1 MATQLSAAPPSR
13 TFSSPP
19 VTAADGDAADEARVL
34 REANALLEKI
44 GFGARQFARFEDLV
58 ASVSSMSVALYEKLF
73 QFRLE
78 GIVRVPKSLVDY
90 EANAQLVV
98 DALSGALLE
107 QRFDVRDVTGESLC
121 AGNTRSIQ
129 QVVRMFEHI
138 FSILE
143 EANSRGEQAHFATPS
158 ARSLASGASQS
169 ISLKSVKRLTKK
181 KKKTKSSASRVQLPK
196 SGMAS
201 DSESD
206 GDSGNE
212 AGARRQRLSRPEKEH
227 RSRAVH
233 ARHHLAGDANL
244 YETSDVSITRSRGGD
259 LSATRDRGTTIRQ
272 SEEVQTRS
280 TRAAATTTSRTE
292 GLTSSIV
299 ARQAV
304 KENGNSNTVIKK
316 RLRRLN
322 RSFEARSQLHQQQQ
336 VDSAER
342 RKAVRSKISK
352 NGSHAT
358 HDTNLLETQKYGR
371 FVPVT
376 RQNAGQASS
385 GSEDED
391 NSSDPDFGGRG
402 LEDEEQMYFGGV
414 SSVSNGGSGSEKS
427 VHFIEEDDE
436 ISRNFSS
443 IVDVQ
448 SIPPNAVHSP
458 SNTYDEI
465 TRSARVKAPVR
476 DQRHMPKKSM
486 NQEEEQKQEE
496 PGDEPPN
503 SPRAKKSA
511 RAQPTSAPEL
521 SMGTRVK
528 KQKDPAAALYPLLP
542 RGNAAT
548 SKSQA
553 EFMRYK
559 LYLKDHLQDLR
570 QVRIL

>member
-1 MATQLSAAPPSR
+1 MATQLSAALPSR
-13 TFSSPP
+13 ASSSPP
-19 VTAADGDAADEARVL
+19 ATAAHVDAADEVRVL

-44 GFGARQFARFEDLV
+44 GFGVRQFARFEDLV

-107 QRFDVRDVTGESLC
+107 QRFDVHDVTGESLC
-121 AGNTRSIQ
+121 AGDTRSIQ
-129 QVVRMFEHI
+129 QVVHMFEQI

-143 EANSRGEQAHFATPS
+143 EANSRGEQAQFATPS
-158 ARSLASGASQS
+158 ARALASGASRS
-169 ISLKSVKRLTKK
+169 ISLKPVKRLTKK
-181 KKKTKSSASRVQLPK
+181 KKKTKSSASRTQLPK

-201 DSESD
+201 DSKSD
-206 GDSGNE
+206 GGSGNE
-212 AGARRQRLSRPEKEH
+212 EGARRQRLSRPEKEH

-259 LSATRDRGTTIRQ
+259 LSATRGREAAIRQ
-272 SEEVQTRS
+272 SEGVQTRS

-292 GLTSSIV
+292 GLTSSTV

-304 KENGNSNTVIKK
+304 KENGSSNVVIKK

-322 RSFEARSQLHQQQQ
+322 QSFEARSQLHQQQI
-336 VDSAER
+336 DSAER

-352 NGSHAT
+352 NVSHAA
-358 HDTNLLETQKYGR
+358 HDTNLLKTQKYGR

-385 GSEDED
+385 GSEDGD
-391 NSSDPDFGGRG
+391 NSSDPEFGGRG
-402 LEDEEQMYFGGV
+402 LEDKEQMYFGGV

-436 ISRNFSS
+436 VSRNFSS

-448 SIPPNAVHSP
+448 NVPPNAVHSP
-458 SNTYDEI
+458 SNAYDEV
-465 TRSARVKAPVR
+465 TRNARVKAPVR
-476 DQRHMPKKSM
+476 DQRHMPKKST

-503 SPRAKKSA
+503 SPRTKKSA
-511 RAQPTSAPEL
+511 RAQPTSASEL

-528 KQKDPAAALYPLLP
+528 KQKDPVAALYPLLP

-570 QVRIL
+570 QVRTL